1 MLTTHSTPTDLY
13 WFLADSFQ
21 LAQEARNLSPATV
34 AVYRRA
40 VHDLGAWLTAQGM
53 PLAPTALTA
62 EHLRAYLAHL
72 LSKPHPRTGAPC
84 KPTLAATRYNS
95 LRVFFNWLVDE
106 GEIPASPLARV
117 PAPLVPA
124 TPPPVLT
131 LDDLRRLLKT
141 CEGKPDFYH
150 RRDEAI
156 LRILI
161 DCGLRRQEL
170 AELQLA
176 DVAFDTDPPAL
187 AITAAKG
194 RKPRTVAMGRATT
207 LALRRYLRARVQW
220 PGADQ
225 PWLWLGK
232 GGKRFGYWGIY
243 DMVRSRAAE
252 AGLDRT
258 YVHLFRH
265 SFASA
270 WLAAGGSEGDL
281 MALAGWSSRTMLDR
295 YGASARSARARAAHK
310 QFSPGD
316 QL

>member
-1 MLTTHSTPTDLY
+1 MLTTHSTPADLY
-13 WFLADSFQ
+13 WFLADSFR
-21 LAQEARNLSPATV
+21 LAQEARNLSPQTV

-40 VHDLGAWLTAQGM
+40 VQDLGAWLTAQGM
-53 PLAPTALTA
+53 PLAPAAITA

-72 LSKPHPRTGAPC
+72 LSKPHPHTGAPC
-84 KPTLAATRYNS
+84 KPSLAAIRYAG
-95 LRVFFNWLVDE
+95 LRVFFGWLVTE

-117 PAPLVPA
+117 PAPRLAV

-131 LDDLRRLLKT
+131 LESLRLLLKT
-141 CEGKPDFYH
+141 CAGKPDFYH

-161 DCGLRRQEL
+161 DCGVRRQEL
-170 AELQLA
+170 AGLQLP
-176 DVAFDTDPPAL
+176 DVAFDTDPPSL
-187 AITAAKG
+187 AILAAKG
-194 RKPRTVAMGRATT
+194 RKPRTVAMGRTTT

-220 PGADQ
+220 PGADAS
-225 PWLWLGK
+225 WLWLNHHGQ
-232 GGKRFGYWGIY
+232 RLGYWGVY
-243 DMVRSRAAE
+243 DVVKARAAE
-252 AGLDRT
+252 AGLDHV

-270 WLAAGGSEGDL
+270 WLAAGGAEGDL
-281 MALAGWSSRTMLDR
+281 MALAGWSSRAMLDR